1 VAREGQS
8 PILPRSTIN
17 NINIMKN
24 LLTRFIPFCAL
35 LLTLAVPA
43 RAEESK
49 RGFYEGDLAGGG
61 KIVFFVQGNRALST
75 YIFDVAAQQA
85 DFGGGAIATSGTF
98 SLTTNGNRIL
108 SGTVTKTAV
117 TATLNATHVT
127 ATRVGIFGSSDDL
140 GGRFTATAHSTG
152 ATLEVK
158 FLIDSQGRIF
168 FIGKNGA
175 SVIGGFGAVSI
186 LHASHGA
193 DDPPGHDAGDDH
205 GQDPDEFEDH
215 HEDQDDHEVRANFTL
230 TLVTGQAV
238 TGHIFHHHDLL
249 VGDFTLN
256 GVTFTFRA
264 PQESSANHLA
274 NISTRGF
281 VNTGQGQLISGFIIR
296 GGPKLVI
303 IRALG
308 PSLASR
314 GVSPV
319 LADPTLK
326 LFSGATLLAQNDN
339 WQSAVNV
346 DETRG
351 TAITPTNARESAL
364 VIRLEPGA
372 YTTVVTGADNG
383 TGIALVEVYELDL
396 D

>member
-1 VAREGQS
+1 
-8 PILPRSTIN
+8 
-17 NINIMKN
+17 MKT
-24 LLTRFIPFCAL
+24 LLTRFIPFCAALVL
-35 LLTLAVPA
+35 LAAPA

-49 RGFYEGDLAGGG
+49 RGFYEGNLAGGG
-61 KIVFFVQGNRALST
+61 KVVFFVQGNRALSG
-75 YIFDVAAQQA
+75 YIFNVAVQQA
-85 DFGGGAIATSGTF
+85 DFGGGTIASNGAF
-98 SLTTNGNRIL
+98 SLVTNGNRTVA
-108 SGTVTKTAV
+108 GTVTKTV
-117 TATLNATHVT
+117 VNATINTQPLT
-127 ATRVGIFGSSDDL
+127 ASRIGIFGGSDDL
-140 GGRFTATAHSTG
+140 GGRFTATAHSAG
-152 ATLEVK
+152 GTLDVK

-168 FIGKNGA
+168 FIGKQGA
-175 SVIGGFGAVSI
+175 AVIGGFGTVSI
-186 LHASHGA
+186 LHAQHGA

-205 GQDPDEFEDH
+205 GQDPDEAEDH
-215 HEDQDDHEVRANFTL
+215 HEDQGEHEVSANFTL
-230 TLVTGQAV
+230 TLVTGQSV
-238 TGHIFHHHDLL
+238 TGHIFFHHDVL
-249 VGDFTLN
+249 VGDFILN

-319 LADPTLK
+319 LANPKLQLFNGSTLI
-326 LFSGATLLAQNDN
+326 AQNDN
-339 WQSAVNV
+339 WQSASNMS
-346 DETRG
+346 DIQG
-351 TAITPTNARESAL
+351 TTIPPTNPNESAI

-372 YTTVVTGADNG
+372 YTAVVTGADNG
-383 TGIALVEVYELDL
+383 TGIALVEVYELDF

>member
-1 VAREGQS
+1 
-8 PILPRSTIN
+8 
-17 NINIMKN
+17 MKN
-24 LLTRFIPFCAL
+24 LLTRFLPFCAL
-35 LLTLAVPA
+35 LLALAAPA

-49 RGFYEGDLAGGG
+49 RGFYEGNLAGGG
-61 KIVFFVQGNRALST
+61 KIVFFVQGNRALSA

-85 DFGGGAIATSGTF
+85 DFGGGTIASNGVF
-98 SLTTNGNRIL
+98 SLTTNGSRAL
-108 SGTVTKTAV
+108 AGTVTKASIS
-117 TATLNATHVT
+117 ATLNSVHIT
-127 ATRVGIFGSSDDL
+127 AARVGIFGSSDDL
-140 GGRFTATAHSTG
+140 GGRFTATAHSAG
-152 ATLEVK
+152 GTLDVK

-168 FIGKNGA
+168 FIGKQGA
-175 SVIGGFGAVSI
+175 AVIGGFGTVSL
-186 LHASHGA
+186 LHAQGGG

-215 HEDQDDHEVRANFTL
+215 HEDQNDHEVRANFTL
-230 TLVTGQAV
+230 TLLTGQTV
-238 TGHIFHHHDLL
+238 TGHIFFQHDVL

-281 VNTGQGQLISGFIIR
+281 VTTGQGQLISGFIIR

-303 IRALG
+303 VRALG

-319 LADPTLK
+319 LANPKLQLLSGSTLI
-326 LFSGATLLAQNDN
+326 AQNDN
-339 WQSAVNV
+339 WQSASNV
-346 DETRG
+346 SDIRG
-351 TAITPTNARESAL
+351 TMIPPTNPNESAIL
-364 VIRLEPGA
+364 IRLEPGG
-372 YTTVVTGADNG
+372 YTAVVTGANNG
-383 TGIALVEVYELDL
+383 TGIALVEVYELDF

>member
-1 VAREGQS
+1 MS
-8 PILPRSTIN
+8 P
-17 NINIMKN
+17 MKN
-24 LLTRFIPFCAL
+24 LIIRSLPLCAFL
-35 LLTLAVPA
+35 LALAAPA

-49 RGFYEGDLAGGG
+49 RGFYEGDLVGGG

-85 DFGGGAIATSGTF
+85 DFGGGAIASSGTF
-98 SLTTNGNRIL
+98 SLTTNGNRTL
-108 SGTVTKTAV
+108 TGTVTRTTV
-117 TATLNATHVT
+117 SATLNGVRVA
-127 ATRVGIFGSSDDL
+127 ATRVGIFGSSHDL

-152 ATLEVK
+152 AMLDVK

-168 FIGKNGA
+168 FIGKEGTA
-175 SVIGGFGAVSI
+175 VIGGFGTVSI
-186 LHASHGA
+186 LHASQGA

-215 HEDQDDHEVRANFTL
+215 HEDQDDHEVRANFAL
-230 TLVTGQAV
+230 TLVTGESV
-238 TGHIFHHHDLL
+238 TGHIFFHHDLL

-256 GVTFTFRA
+256 GVTFVFRA

-308 PSLASR
+308 PSLASK

-326 LFSGATLLAQNDN
+326 LFNGGRIIAQNDN
-339 WQSAVNV
+339 WQGASNV
-346 DETRG
+346 TDTRG
-351 TAITPTNARESAL
+351 TGIPPLNAKESAI

-372 YTTVVTGADNG
+372 YTAIVTGADNG
-383 TGIALVEVYELDL
+383 TGIALVEVYELNFD
-396 D
+396 

>member
-1 VAREGQS
+1 
-8 PILPRSTIN
+8 
-17 NINIMKN
+17 MKN
-24 LLTRFIPFCAL
+24 LLTRFVPFCAL
-35 LLTLAVPA
+35 LLTLAVSA

-49 RGFYEGDLAGGG
+49 RGFYEGNLAGGG
-61 KIVFFVQGNRALST
+61 KIVFFVQGNHALST

-85 DFGGGAIATSGTF
+85 DFGGGTIANNGTF
-98 SLTTNGNRIL
+98 SLTTNGNRTL
-108 SGTVTKTAV
+108 AGTVTKTSV
-117 TATLNATHVT
+117 SATLNALHIT

-152 ATLEVK
+152 GTLDVK
-158 FLIDSQGRIF
+158 FVIDSQGRIF
-168 FIGKNGA
+168 FIGKQGA
-175 SVIGGFGAVSI
+175 AVIGGFGTVSI
-186 LHASHGA
+186 LHAQHGA

-205 GQDPDEFEDH
+205 GQDPDENEDH
-215 HEDQDDHEVRANFTL
+215 HEDQNDHEVRANFTL

-238 TGHIFHHHDLL
+238 TGHIFFEHGVL
-249 VGDFTLN
+249 VGDFLLN

-264 PQESSANHLA
+264 PQESSENHLA

-308 PSLASR
+308 PSLASK
-314 GVSPV
+314 GISPV

-326 LFSGATLLAQNDN
+326 LFSGSTLLAQNDN
-339 WQSAVNV
+339 WQGASNVN
-346 DETRG
+346 DTRG
-351 TAITPTNARESAL
+351 STIPPTNAKESAL

-383 TGIALVEVYELDL
+383 TGIALVEVYELDF

>member
-1 VAREGQS
+1 
-8 PILPRSTIN
+8 
-17 NINIMKN
+17 MKT

-35 LLTLAVPA
+35 VLLAAPA

-49 RGFYEGDLAGGG
+49 RGFYEGNLAGGG
-61 KIVFFVQGNRALST
+61 KIVFFVQGNRALSV
-75 YIFDVAAQQA
+75 YIFNVAVQQA
-85 DFGGGAIATSGTF
+85 DFGGGTIASNGTF
-98 SLTTNGNRIL
+98 SLVTNGNRTVA
-108 SGTVTKTAV
+108 GTVTKTV
-117 TATLNATHVT
+117 VNATINTQPLT
-127 ATRVGIFGSSDDL
+127 ASRVGIFGSSDDL
-140 GGRFTATAHSTG
+140 GGRFTATAHSAG
-152 ATLEVK
+152 GTLDVK

-168 FIGKNGA
+168 FIGKQGA
-175 SVIGGFGAVSI
+175 AVIGGFGTVSI
-186 LHASHGA
+186 LHAQHGT

-205 GQDPDEFEDH
+205 GQDPDEAEDH
-215 HEDQDDHEVRANFTL
+215 HEDQSEHEVSANFTL
-230 TLVTGQAV
+230 TLVTGQSV
-238 TGHIFHHHDLL
+238 TGHIFFHHDVL

-308 PSLASR
+308 PSLGSR

-319 LADPTLK
+319 LANPKLQLFNGSTLI
-326 LFSGATLLAQNDN
+326 AQNDN
-339 WQSAVNV
+339 WQSASNV
-346 DETRG
+346 SDIQG
-351 TAITPTNARESAL
+351 TTIPPTNPNESAI
-364 VIRLEPGA
+364 VIRLEPGG
-372 YTTVVTGADNG
+372 YTAVVTGADNG
-383 TGIALVEVYELDL
+383 TGIALVEVYELDF